1 MLNISKAHIYNA
13 VSAMELKAM
22 NEIHDIDVEKN
33 KVGYYMKLGE
43 INALTRMKYFIADYP
58 TEVEEEKDELN

>member
-22 NEIHDIDVEKN
+22 NEIHDINVDED
-33 KVGYYMKLGE
+33 KVSYYIKLGE
-43 INALTRMKYFIADYP
+43 IQTLTKIKHFIADYP
-58 TEVEEEKDELN
+58 TEVEEQKDEHN